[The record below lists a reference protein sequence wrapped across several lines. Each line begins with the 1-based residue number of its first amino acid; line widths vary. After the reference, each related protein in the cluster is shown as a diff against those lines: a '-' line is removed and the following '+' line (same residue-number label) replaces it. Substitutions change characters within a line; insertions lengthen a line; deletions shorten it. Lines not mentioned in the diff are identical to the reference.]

1 MNTDAAKRDVQDE
14 LPFEI
19 ERVYYQGGEGFKFDP
34 RLQRTYMPKKAADI
48 ARDFDADA
56 LGVITLSEHA
66 DGERIGLDGQHRVR
80 AGELVDFDGY
90 VAKVYRNLTEEQE
103 ARLFRQ
109 LNNTSKVGTLELYR
123 IALIEKRPEELR
135 LQKIAEHHGL
145 VTVAGRE
152 NSFTAV
158 KTALRILER
167 KDGEE
172 HLNWA
177 FRVATKAWGISP
189 ESVHGLIIEGLA
201 MVKARYKTLETE
213 SFIKKLAARPGR
225 APGVLGDART
235 LQRSLGG
242 AVKVNVADV
251 LVSTYNHGLRKY
263 KLADWRTSDAM
274 DRAAERAAAVKE
286 VPATPAPREEAK
298 VPMAQQTWTPAPGP
312 RPRPPLN
319 PNPTRGP
326 QFSGRA

>member
-1 MNTDAAKRDVQDE
+1 MNTDAAKRDVQEE

-19 ERVYYQGGEGFKFDP
+19 ERVYYQGGKGFTFDP

-66 DGERIGLDGQHRVR
+66 NGARIGLDGQHRVR
-80 AGELVDFDGY
+80 AGELVEFDGY

-123 IALIEKRPEELR
+123 IALIEKRPDELR
-135 LQKIAEHHGL
+135 LQKIVEHHGL
-145 VTVAGRE
+145 TTQAGRE

-177 FRVATKAWGISP
+177 FKVAIKAWGIAP
-189 ESVHGLIIEGLA
+189 ESVHGLIVEGLA
-201 MVKARYKTLETE
+201 MVKARYKTMETD

-225 APGVLGDART
+225 APGVLGDAKT

-274 DRAAERAAAVKE
+274 DKAAEKAAAAIEE
-286 VPATPAPREEAK
+286 VPAAREEAK
-298 VPMAQQTWTPAPGP
+298 VPMAQQAWTPAPGP